1 MHCSLPSLPCVILQR
16 IGVSSL
22 LLLGPTPSQ
31 YRSLM
36 IRAIMG
42 DWLPFKVGGEE
53 DHLVDQGAG
62 AGVCGTEQTCSI
74 T

>member
-1 MHCSLPSLPCVILQR
+1 
-16 IGVSSL
+16 
-22 LLLGPTPSQ
+22 
-31 YRSLM
+31 M